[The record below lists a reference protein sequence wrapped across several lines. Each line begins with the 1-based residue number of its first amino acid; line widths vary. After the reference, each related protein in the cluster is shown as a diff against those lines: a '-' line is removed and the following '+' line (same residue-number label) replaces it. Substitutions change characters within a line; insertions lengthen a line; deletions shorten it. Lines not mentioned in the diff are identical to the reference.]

1 MKNKKRGII
10 RLEEE
15 RTFLSNERTLLS
27 YIRTTF
33 AALIL
38 GFALIQLSKDNTSL
52 LRIGIATIAGGIIL
66 GIIGVIEFRM
76 HNRRIKEEIE
86 DEEE

>member
-1 MKNKKRGII
+1 MKKNGII
-10 RLEEE
+10 KLEEE
-15 RTFLSNERTLLS
+15 RTFMSNERTLLS

-38 GFALIQLSKDNTSL
+38 GFALIQLSRENTSL
-52 LRIGIATIAGGIIL
+52 LKVGIATIIGGIIL

-76 HNRRIKEEIE
+76 HNRRIKQEAE
-86 DEEE
+86 DEE